1 MPRRMSLFKPL
12 LAELAAALEKALM
25 QLSTRYGFAG
35 LAGLALLSTV
45 HWIRDEHI
53 DLGNLGNALV
63 GVLPNFAA
71 AVAITFVLLSVRAD
85 QRPGDGYLQMRRW
98 FWISASVAAV
108 GLIGWELIQQAS
120 DRFVFDLG
128 DILATLV
135 GAAAS
140 GGLFAILTPKNGTH
154 RTPRQH

>member
-1 MPRRMSLFKPL
+1 
-12 LAELAAALEKALM
+12 M

-35 LAGLALLSTV
+35 LAGLALLSTA

-85 QRPGDGYLQMRRW
+85 QRPGDGYAQLRRW
-98 FWISASVAAV
+98 LWYSGSVAAV
-108 GLIGWELIQQAS
+108 GLVSWELIQQTS

-128 DILATLV
+128 DILATLLGV
-135 GAAAS
+135 AAS
-140 GGLFAILTPKNGTH
+140 GGLFAILTPKNGTQ
-154 RTPRQH
+154 RAPGQH